1 MVMMMTATTAAFTAV
16 ATPHAL
22 VLTVSHDLLFRQ
34 PPFAAALMPPFL
46 FIGSLFSSLPFS
58 PCVTPAADS
67 PPVNQRQAHSPNPH
81 KSSAIAAL
89 TLGLTAVLQTPVMRA
104 TAPYKCAPTDER
116 LGMNGGDPVC
126 RLFRL
131 SLSGFRSLLGLRC
144 QPLGAELLK
153 SLLRAFE
160 AARHHHLGPIPWP
173 QASRFR
179 PIFQVLFCRG
189 QSAFLP
195 GSNASRSCPLSCKF
209 SCNEGAW
216 RSIKVGAGR

>member
-1 MVMMMTATTAAFTAV
+1 
-16 ATPHAL
+16 
-22 VLTVSHDLLFRQ
+22 
-34 PPFAAALMPPFL
+34 MPP
-46 FIGSLFSSLPFS
+46 IHRHRS
-58 PCVTPAADS
+58 ARM
-67 PPVNQRQAHSPNPH
+67 NRRHAHSPSPH
-81 KSSAIAAL
+81 KTSAIAAL

-104 TAPYKCAPTDER
+104 TASYKCAPTDER

-195 GSNASRSCPLSCKF
+195 GSNASRSYPL
-209 SCNEGAW
+209 SCNEGAK
-216 RSIKVGAGR
+216 RPIKVGIRR

>member
-1 MVMMMTATTAAFTAV
+1 
-16 ATPHAL
+16 
-22 VLTVSHDLLFRQ
+22 
-34 PPFAAALMPPFL
+34 
-46 FIGSLFSSLPFS
+46 
-58 PCVTPAADS
+58 
-67 PPVNQRQAHSPNPH
+67 
-81 KSSAIAAL
+81 
-89 TLGLTAVLQTPVMRA
+89 VLQTPVTRA

-116 LGMNGGDPVC
+116 LGVNGGDPVC

-189 QSAFLP
+189 PGAFFAGVQALFCRGPMLRAHARFLATRARGVPLRSGRGGDGASPAAANKWATGSAWPMPSSTTKTPP
-195 GSNASRSCPLSCKF
+195 GASRA
-209 SCNEGAW
+209 GAAAAMA
-216 RSIKVGAGR
+216 R

>member
-1 MVMMMTATTAAFTAV
+1 MRHSCRRFTAV
-16 ATPHAL
+16 NH
-22 VLTVSHDLLFRQ
+22 
-34 PPFAAALMPPFL
+34 
-46 FIGSLFSSLPFS
+46 
-58 PCVTPAADS
+58 
-67 PPVNQRQAHSPNPH
+67 RQAHLPNPH

-89 TLGLTAVLQTPVMRA
+89 TLGLTAVLQTPVTRA
-104 TAPYKCAPTDER
+104 TALYKCAPTDER

-195 GSNASRSCPLSCKF
+195 GSKCFFAGVKALFCRGPMLRAHARFLTTRARGVPLRSGRGGDGASPAAANKWATGSAWPMPSSTTKIPPGASRM
-209 SCNEGAW
+209 GAAAAMA
-216 RSIKVGAGR
+216 R

>member
-1 MVMMMTATTAAFTAV
+1 MRHSCRRFTAV
-16 ATPHAL
+16 NL
-22 VLTVSHDLLFRQ
+22 
-34 PPFAAALMPPFL
+34 
-46 FIGSLFSSLPFS
+46 
-58 PCVTPAADS
+58 
-67 PPVNQRQAHSPNPH
+67 RQAHSPSPH
-81 KSSAIAAL
+81 KTSAIVAL

-104 TAPYKCAPTDER
+104 TASYKCAPTDER

-189 QSAFLP
+189 PKCFLP
-195 GSNASRSCPLSCKF
+195 GLQVLF
-209 SCNEGAW
+209 
-216 RSIKVGAGR
+216 AGPKRFFAGVQCFALMPVFLQRGRVAYR

>member
-1 MVMMMTATTAAFTAV
+1 MRHSRRRFIAV
-16 ATPHAL
+16 N
-22 VLTVSHDLLFRQ
+22 R
-34 PPFAAALMPPFL
+34 
-46 FIGSLFSSLPFS
+46 
-58 PCVTPAADS
+58 
-67 PPVNQRQAHSPNPH
+67 RQARSPNPH
-81 KSSAIAAL
+81 KTSAIAAL
-89 TLGLTAVLQTPVMRA
+89 TLGLTAVLQTPVTRA

-189 QSAFLP
+189 PSAFLPGSKCFFAGVQVLFCRGQSAFLP
-195 GSNASRSCPLSCKF
+195 GSNTSRSCPF
-209 SCNEGAW
+209 SCNEGA
-216 RSIKVGAGR
+216 RRPIKVGARR

>member
-1 MVMMMTATTAAFTAV
+1 M
-16 ATPHAL
+16 
-22 VLTVSHDLLFRQ
+22 
-34 PPFAAALMPPFL
+34 
-46 FIGSLFSSLPFS
+46 
-58 PCVTPAADS
+58 
-67 PPVNQRQAHSPNPH
+67 HSPTLNV
-81 KSSAIAAL
+81 SSAIAAL
-89 TLGLTAVLQTPVMRA
+89 TLGQTAVLQTPRVRA
-104 TAPYKCAPTDER
+104 TAPYKCAPTDEH

-179 PIFQVLFCRG
+179 PIFQVLFCQGQALFCRG
-189 QSAFLP
+189 LMLRAHAHFLATRARSVPLRSGYGGDGASPAAANKCATGSAWPMPSSTTKTPP
-195 GSNASRSCPLSCKF
+195 GARS
-209 SCNEGAW
+209 EGAAAAMA
-216 RSIKVGAGR
+216 R

>member
-1 MVMMMTATTAAFTAV
+1 MRHSRRRFIAV
-16 ATPHAL
+16 N
-22 VLTVSHDLLFRQ
+22 R
-34 PPFAAALMPPFL
+34 
-46 FIGSLFSSLPFS
+46 
-58 PCVTPAADS
+58 
-67 PPVNQRQAHSPNPH
+67 RQARSPNPH
-81 KSSAIAAL
+81 KTSAIAAL
-89 TLGLTAVLQTPVMRA
+89 TLGLTAVLQTPATRA

-189 QSAFLP
+189 PGAFLPGPKRSFAGAKALFCRGQSALLP
-195 GSNASRSCPLSCKF
+195 GSNASRSCPF
-209 SCNEGAW
+209 PCNEGAW
-216 RSIKVGAGR
+216 RPIKVGLR

>member
-1 MVMMMTATTAAFTAV
+1 MLPAHSSR
-16 ATPHAL
+16 HAHSL
-22 VLTVSHDLLFRQ
+22 NLTV
-34 PPFAAALMPPFL
+34 
-46 FIGSLFSSLPFS
+46 
-58 PCVTPAADS
+58 
-67 PPVNQRQAHSPNPH
+67 
-81 KSSAIAAL
+81 SSAIAAL

-126 RLFRL
+126 RLFQL

-189 QSAFLP
+189 PKCFLP
-195 GSNASRSCPLSCKF
+195 WLH
-209 SCNEGAW
+209 
-216 RSIKVGAGR
+216 VLLAGPQALFAGVQCFALMPVFLQRGRVAYR

>member
-1 MVMMMTATTAAFTAV
+1 MRHSCPRFTAV
-16 ATPHAL
+16 NL
-22 VLTVSHDLLFRQ
+22 
-34 PPFAAALMPPFL
+34 
-46 FIGSLFSSLPFS
+46 
-58 PCVTPAADS
+58 
-67 PPVNQRQAHSPNPH
+67 RQAHSPSPH
-81 KSSAIAAL
+81 KTLAIAAL
-89 TLGLTAVLQTPVMRA
+89 TLGLTAVLQTPVARA

-126 RLFRL
+126 RLFQL

-153 SLLRAFE
+153 GLLRAFE

-189 QSAFLP
+189 PKRFLRGPKCFLPRPQALLP
-195 GSNASRSCPLSCKF
+195 GSNTSRSCPF

-216 RSIKVGAGR
+216 RTVKVGVRR

>member
-1 MVMMMTATTAAFTAV
+1 MLPAHRHRSARKSTAGNRIC
-16 ATPHAL
+16 
-22 VLTVSHDLLFRQ
+22 LTLNV
-34 PPFAAALMPPFL
+34 
-46 FIGSLFSSLPFS
+46 
-58 PCVTPAADS
+58 
-67 PPVNQRQAHSPNPH
+67 
-81 KSSAIAAL
+81 SSAIAAL

-160 AARHHHLGPIPWP
+160 AARRHHLGPIPCP

-195 GSNASRSCPLSCKF
+195 GSNAARSCPF

-216 RSIKVGAGR
+216 HTVKIGVRPRRRKPGRGK

>member
-1 MVMMMTATTAAFTAV
+1 MHHSCRRFTAV
-16 ATPHAL
+16 NH
-22 VLTVSHDLLFRQ
+22 
-34 PPFAAALMPPFL
+34 
-46 FIGSLFSSLPFS
+46 
-58 PCVTPAADS
+58 
-67 PPVNQRQAHSPNPH
+67 RQAHSPNPH
-81 KSSAIAAL
+81 KASAIAAL

-104 TAPYKCAPTDER
+104 TAPCKCAPTDES

-153 SLLRAFE
+153 GLLRAFE

-189 QSAFLP
+189 PSAFLPGQSAFLPGQSAFLP
-195 GSNASRSCPLSCKF
+195 GSNASRSCPLSC
-209 SCNEGAW
+209 NEGAW
-216 RSIKVGAGR
+216 RPTKVGARR

>member
-1 MVMMMTATTAAFTAV
+1 MRHSCRRFTAV
-16 ATPHAL
+16 NL
-22 VLTVSHDLLFRQ
+22 
-34 PPFAAALMPPFL
+34 
-46 FIGSLFSSLPFS
+46 
-58 PCVTPAADS
+58 
-67 PPVNQRQAHSPNPH
+67 RQAHSPSPH
-81 KSSAIAAL
+81 KTSAIVAL

-104 TAPYKCAPTDER
+104 TASYKCAPTDER

-160 AARHHHLGPIPWP
+160 AARRHHLGPIPWP

-189 QSAFLP
+189 PSAFLP
-195 GSNASRSCPLSCKF
+195 GPKRFFAGVQCFALMPVFLQRGRAASH
-209 SCNEGAW
+209 
-216 RSIKVGAGR
+216 

>member
-1 MVMMMTATTAAFTAV
+1 MRHSRRRFIAV
-16 ATPHAL
+16 N
-22 VLTVSHDLLFRQ
+22 R
-34 PPFAAALMPPFL
+34 
-46 FIGSLFSSLPFS
+46 
-58 PCVTPAADS
+58 
-67 PPVNQRQAHSPNPH
+67 RQARSPNPH
-81 KSSAIAAL
+81 KTSAIAAL

-104 TAPYKCAPTDER
+104 TAPCKCAPTDER

-144 QPLGAELLK
+144 QPLGAEPLK
-153 SLLRAFE
+153 GLLRAFE

-189 QSAFLP
+189 PMCFFAGTQVLSAGPSAFLP
-195 GSNASRSCPLSCKF
+195 GSNASRSCPF
-209 SCNEGAW
+209 SCNEGAG
-216 RSIKVGAGR
+216 RPIKVGARRRRRKTRRCK

>member
-1 MVMMMTATTAAFTAV
+1 MRHSCRRFTAV
-16 ATPHAL
+16 N
-22 VLTVSHDLLFRQ
+22 R
-34 PPFAAALMPPFL
+34 
-46 FIGSLFSSLPFS
+46 
-58 PCVTPAADS
+58 
-67 PPVNQRQAHSPNPH
+67 RQAHSPSPH
-81 KSSAIAAL
+81 KTSAIAAL

-153 SLLRAFE
+153 SLLRVFE
-160 AARHHHLGPIPWP
+160 AARRHHFGPIPWP

-189 QSAFLP
+189 PKRFLRGPSAFLP
-195 GSNASRSCPLSCKF
+195 GSNASRSCPF
-209 SCNEGAW
+209 SYNEGAW
-216 RSIKVGAGR
+216 RTVKVGVGR

>member
-1 MVMMMTATTAAFTAV
+1 MMTTTAAFTAV

-46 FIGSLFSSLPFS
+46 FIDSLFSGLPFS

-67 PPVNQRQAHSPNPH
+67 PPSIGAQVNRRQAHSPSPH
-81 KSSAIAAL
+81 KTSAIVAL

-179 PIFQVLFCRG
+179 LTFQVLFCRG
-189 QSAFLP
+189 PMPMAHAGGLVTFLQRER
-195 GSNASRSCPLSCKF
+195 AACR
-209 SCNEGAW
+209 
-216 RSIKVGAGR
+216 

>member
-1 MVMMMTATTAAFTAV
+1 
-16 ATPHAL
+16 
-22 VLTVSHDLLFRQ
+22 
-34 PPFAAALMPPFL
+34 
-46 FIGSLFSSLPFS
+46 
-58 PCVTPAADS
+58 
-67 PPVNQRQAHSPNPH
+67 
-81 KSSAIAAL
+81 
-89 TLGLTAVLQTPVMRA
+89 MRA

-160 AARHHHLGPIPWP
+160 AARDHHLGPIPWP

-189 QSAFLP
+189 PSAFLPGSKCFFAGAKALFCRGQSAFLP
-195 GSNASRSCPLSCKF
+195 GSKRF
-209 SCNEGAW
+209 F
-216 RSIKVGAGR
+216 AGV

>member
-1 MVMMMTATTAAFTAV
+1 MRHSCRGFTAV
-16 ATPHAL
+16 NH
-22 VLTVSHDLLFRQ
+22 
-34 PPFAAALMPPFL
+34 
-46 FIGSLFSSLPFS
+46 
-58 PCVTPAADS
+58 
-67 PPVNQRQAHSPNPH
+67 RQAHSPSPH
-81 KSSAIAAL
+81 KTSAIAAL
-89 TLGLTAVLQTPVMRA
+89 TLGLTAVLQTPVTRA

-160 AARHHHLGPIPWP
+160 AARRHHLGPIPWP

-189 QSAFLP
+189 PMRFFAGVQCFALMPVFLQR
-195 GSNASRSCPLSCKF
+195 GRVASH
-209 SCNEGAW
+209 
-216 RSIKVGAGR
+216 

>member
-1 MVMMMTATTAAFTAV
+1 MTCCSANPVCGGADAAVSFHKLTALTMHHSCCRLTAV
-16 ATPHAL
+16 NRRHTHSL
-22 VLTVSHDLLFRQ
+22 NLTV
-34 PPFAAALMPPFL
+34 
-46 FIGSLFSSLPFS
+46 
-58 PCVTPAADS
+58 
-67 PPVNQRQAHSPNPH
+67 
-81 KSSAIAAL
+81 SSAIAAL

-104 TAPYKCAPTDER
+104 TAPCKCAPTDER

-126 RLFRL
+126 RLFQL

-179 PIFQVLFCRG
+179 PTFQVLFCRG
-189 QSAFLP
+189 PKRFLRGPKCFLPRPPSAFLP
-195 GSNASRSCPLSCKF
+195 GSFASRLCPF

-216 RSIKVGAGR
+216 RPIKVGVRR

>member
-1 MVMMMTATTAAFTAV
+1 MVMMMTTTALTAV

-46 FIGSLFSSLPFS
+46 FIGLLVLTMRHSCCRLTAAGKCIRLIFN
-58 PCVTPAADS
+58 VT
-67 PPVNQRQAHSPNPH
+67 
-81 KSSAIAAL
+81 SAIAAL

-160 AARHHHLGPIPWP
+160 AARRHHLGPIPWP

-195 GSNASRSCPLSCKF
+195 GSNASRSCPF
-209 SCNEGAW
+209 PCNEGAW
-216 RSIKVGAGR
+216 RPIKVGLRR

>member
-1 MVMMMTATTAAFTAV
+1 MVMVMMMTTTALTAV

-46 FIGSLFSSLPFS
+46 FIGLLVLAIRHSCCRLTAAGKCIRLILN
-58 PCVTPAADS
+58 VT
-67 PPVNQRQAHSPNPH
+67 
-81 KSSAIAAL
+81 SAIAAL

-131 SLSGFRSLLGLRC
+131 SLFAGPALPTSGSRTLKKPAPGIRG
-144 QPLGAELLK
+144 GAAP
-153 SLLRAFE
+153 SSRADSV
-160 AARHHHLGPIPWP
+160 AA
-173 QASRFR
+173 S
-179 PIFQVLFCRG
+179 
-189 QSAFLP
+189 
-195 GSNASRSCPLSCKF
+195 
-209 SCNEGAW
+209 
-216 RSIKVGAGR
+216 

>member
-1 MVMMMTATTAAFTAV
+1 MRHSCRRFTAV
-16 ATPHAL
+16 NH
-22 VLTVSHDLLFRQ
+22 
-34 PPFAAALMPPFL
+34 
-46 FIGSLFSSLPFS
+46 
-58 PCVTPAADS
+58 
-67 PPVNQRQAHSPNPH
+67 RQAHSPNPH

-89 TLGLTAVLQTPVMRA
+89 TLGLTAVLQTPVTRA
-104 TAPYKCAPTDER
+104 TALYKCAPTDER

-195 GSNASRSCPLSCKF
+195 GSNASRSCPLSY
-209 SCNEGAW
+209 NEGAW
-216 RSIKVGAGR
+216 CPIKVGAGR